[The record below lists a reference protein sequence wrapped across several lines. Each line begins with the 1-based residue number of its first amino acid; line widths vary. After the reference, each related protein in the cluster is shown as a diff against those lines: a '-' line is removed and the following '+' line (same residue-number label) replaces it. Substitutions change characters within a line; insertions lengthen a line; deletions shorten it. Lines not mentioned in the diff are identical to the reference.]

1 MPCLRAQPCVFLDP
15 SFGCLQMS
23 SVIPM
28 SSLHIESTSQTKKP
42 SDAYCRK
49 LCSASA
55 FASSAASCRIIC
67 IASAFASSLAMCLIL
82 NCSYKDPYD
91 NRYQCRRCV
100 DDPARQTQPTSAFIP
115 SPEMAPAVP
124 TSRRSQLYRNTLW
137 NVGLC
142 WCVAVAVDIF
152 LHVAMSCR
160 MWRTL
165 RSGARTEKKPYT
177 HAGAAGSH
185 HSSLLPQTLPL

>member
-82 NCSYKDPYD
+82 NCSHKDPYD
-91 NRYQCRRCV
+91 NRYQCTRCV
-100 DDPARQTQPTSAFIP
+100 DDPARQTQPTSAFTHP
-115 SPEMAPAVP
+115 PEMTPAGG
-124 TSRRSQLYRNTLW
+124 RS
-137 NVGLC
+137 C
-142 WCVAVAVDIF
+142 
-152 LHVAMSCR
+152 
-160 MWRTL
+160 
-165 RSGARTEKKPYT
+165 TET
-177 HAGAAGSH
+177 RCGMLVFAGV
-185 HSSLLPQTLPL
+185 SLLLLLVLTSFCMLPCRVGWGAPCVLVLPLTQR